1 MARRQEKIKIE
12 QAQVIAAAVR
22 DWAIKKGCTHFCH
35 WFQPLTGSTAE
46 KHDAF
51 LTFGDGG
58 IVEKFDASQ
67 LMQGE
72 PDASSFPS
80 GGARTTFEARG
91 YTSWDISSPFF
102 IVEGANGSTL
112 CIPTAFISYH
122 GDALDIKTP
131 LLRSINKL
139 NNVVTKFLHQ
149 MGHDDVTNVSVCCGL
164 NKNIF
169 LLISFYYSRP
179 DLVMTG
185 RTLFA

>member
-1 MARRQEKIKIE
+1 MLRPLEIE
-12 QAQVIAAAVR
+12 
-22 DWAIKKGCTHFCH
+22 AIKKGCTHFCH

-149 MGHDDVTNVSVCCGL
+149 MGHDDVTNVSVCCAVRTR
-164 NKNIF
+164 IF
-169 LLISFYYSRP
+169 SC
-179 DLVMTG
+179 
-185 RTLFA
+185 